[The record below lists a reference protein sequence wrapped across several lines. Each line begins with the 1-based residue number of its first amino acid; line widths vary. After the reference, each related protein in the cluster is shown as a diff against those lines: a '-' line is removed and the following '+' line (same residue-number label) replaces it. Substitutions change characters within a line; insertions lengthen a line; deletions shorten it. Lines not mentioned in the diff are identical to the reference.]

1 MEITLKTGRNIA
13 CNRITAGDVHDRSIE
28 SFFKTV
34 GSEYYIVEREGRAF
48 RVYAASDVATE
59 IKPSEEEKHM
69 RDLREIDGL
78 RAKKRPEEE
87 MLKLKEKDNAKKSG
101 RGECG
106 LRRGIG
112 RRGPKG

>member
-13 CNRITAGDVHDRSIE
+13 CNRITTGDVHDRSIE
-28 SFFKTV
+28 SFLKTV

-59 IKPSEEEKHM
+59 INLKEEKHM
-69 RDLREIDGL
+69 GDLREIDGL

-87 MLKLKEKDNAKKSG
+87 MLKLKEKDNAEKSG